1 MNRTKIFISIKT
13 IILSFFLIGLIILLQ
28 GCSSNNLSITS
39 YRTIGA
45 SLKKS
50 YNLSRGDLV
59 AAYDL
64 GKIDSTNCIYSA
76 DLGQIISDKYYASK
90 YIQRFKSNFKSPTI
104 IKKEAQSKIVRI
116 YKLLLKVHKKHK
128 ILSNSQYQY
137 IKKLSTA
144 DIRKI
149 NIKRELSNLDRLM
162 KTIPVML
169 PIYKPQ
175 ITSPYGIRKHPLKR
189 KRSVHCGIDLVGMK
203 EAPIYASAKG
213 KVIFAGRQNGYGN
226 VVEIQHNSKIKTV
239 YAHLSMIKVKPGQ
252 MVERGVTI
260 GRQGRTGSTTKEH
273 LHFEVRINNRH
284 VNPLDFISQSY
295 RCK

>member
-1 MNRTKIFISIKT
+1 MNKIKLLKYIKK
-13 IILSFFLIGLIILLQ
+13 IIFPYLLIGSAILLQ
-28 GCSSNNLSITS
+28 GCTSSNLSISS
-39 YRTIGA
+39 YRTIGS

-76 DLGQIISDKYYASK
+76 DLGLIINDKYYASK
-90 YIQRFKSNFKSPTI
+90 YIQKFKSNFKSSTI
-104 IKKEAQSKIVRI
+104 IKKEAQNKIVRI
-116 YKLLLKVHKKHK
+116 YKLLLKIHSKHR

-137 IKKLSTA
+137 IRKLSKA

-149 NIKRELSNLDRLM
+149 DIKNELGKLDNLI

-175 ITSPYGIRKHPLKR
+175 ISSPYGIRKHPLKR
-189 KRSVHCGIDLVGMK
+189 KRSIHCGIDLVGTQG
-203 EAPIYASAKG
+203 APVYASARG
-213 KVIFAGRQNGYGN
+213 KVIFAGRKNSFGN
-226 VVEIQHNSKIKTV
+226 VVEIQHSSKIKTV
-239 YAHLSMIKVKPGQ
+239 YAHLSVIKVKPEQ
-252 MVERGVTI
+252 MVARGITI
-260 GRQGRTGSTTKEH
+260 GRQGSTGSATKEH

-284 VNPLDFISQSY
+284 VNPLDFIAQSY

>member
-1 MNRTKIFISIKT
+1 MTINIKK
-13 IILSFFLIGLIILLQ
+13 IILLYLLIGAATLLQ
-28 GCSSNNLSITS
+28 GCTSGNLSINS

-64 GKIDSTNCIYSA
+64 GKIDNTNCIYSN
-76 DLGQIISDKYYASK
+76 DLGLIINDKYYTSK
-90 YIQRFKSNFKSPTI
+90 YIQRFKENFKSPTI
-104 IKKEAQSKIVRI
+104 IKKEAQNKIVRI
-116 YKLLLKVHKKHK
+116 YKLLLKIHKKHR
-128 ILSNSQYQY
+128 ILSNHQYQY
-137 IKKLSTA
+137 VKRLSKT

-149 NIKRELSNLDRLM
+149 NIKNELSKLDSII

-175 ITSPYGIRKHPLKR
+175 ISSPYGIRKHPLKK
-189 KRSVHCGIDLVGMK
+189 KRSIHCGIDLVGTQG
-203 EAPIYASAKG
+203 ASIYAAARG
-213 KVIFAGRQNGYGN
+213 KVIFAGRKNGYGN

-252 MVERGVTI
+252 IVPRGITI
-260 GRQGRTGSTTKEH
+260 GRQGSTGSTTKEH
-273 LHFEVRINNRH
+273 LHFEVRINGRH
-284 VNPLDFISQSY
+284 VNPLDFIAQSY